1 MGLDNRQFE
10 LLLLL
15 QLLLCLLKLRFSSF
29 PINRRSRH
37 FKLLDLILSHLLSHF
52 DQLLLQLLP
61 IVCTDILVFL
71 NELDFLLVLF
81 CQLIPYLF
89 QGFCMV
95 LCQLLQNYLQ
105 LFSMLSHERGGD
117 I

>member
-1 MGLDNRQFE
+1 
-10 LLLLL
+10 
-15 QLLLCLLKLRFSSF
+15 
-29 PINRRSRH
+29 
-37 FKLLDLILSHLLSHF
+37 
-52 DQLLLQLLP
+52 
-61 IVCTDILVFL
+61 
-71 NELDFLLVLF
+71 LLVLF

-95 LCQLLQNYLQ
+95 LCQLLQYYLQ